1 MLCQVGISPRFFP
14 HRPAA
19 AWVTVTGLA
28 SELAALGLGSANDL
42 GSELNKKTAETIPDE
57 GWLNHGKRMA
67 QISSNNQQFT
77 TENHLNIIL
86 RWLRVI

>member
-42 GSELNKKTAETIPDE
+42 GSELNKKTAETIPDD
-57 GWLNHGKRMA
+57 GWLNHVKLLKFQA
-67 QISSNNQQFT
+67 TTNNSQQKT
-77 TENHLNIIL
+77 T
-86 RWLRVI
+86 